1 MLPKNEF
8 NIYPKTEEN
17 LNALLLFYFGKYDL
31 TMENAIEDLIT
42 KTSLSLNQVE
52 FIVRKLSES
61 YKVLFEDFFKNKK
74 PTVTNLI
81 NYGIEALT
89 IDEAK
94 WQGSKPRLAKIKD
107 FLGYVQKTEKDY
119 EYLEKYN

>member
-17 LNALLLFYFGKYDL
+17 LNALLFFYFAKYDL
-31 TMENAIEDLIT
+31 PMENAIEDLIS

-61 YKVLFEDFFKNKK
+61 YKILFEDFFKNKK
-74 PTVTNLI
+74 TTATNLI